1 MHRQIYEVWIVH
13 DDYVEE
19 IYVTAELYEEG
30 YWNIDRWHDM
40 PAEIELVKD
49 PEWTDILAEDVEGY
63 PVTLD
68 EATLEQVKADLSEL
82 YWDEEPWKYEY

>member
-1 MHRQIYEVWIVH
+1 MWIVH
-13 DDYVEE
+13 ADYVEE
-19 IYVTAELYEEG
+19 VYITAELYEDG

>member
-1 MHRQIYEVWIVH
+1 
-13 DDYVEE
+13 
-19 IYVTAELYEEG
+19 
-30 YWNIDRWHDM
+30 M
-40 PAEIELVKD
+40 PTEIELVKD

>member
-1 MHRQIYEVWIVH
+1 MHQQIYEVWIIH

-19 IYVTAELYEEG
+19 VYVTAELYEEG

-40 PAEIELVKD
+40 PSEIELVKD
-49 PEWTDILAEDVEGY
+49 PEWTNILAEDVEGD

-82 YWDEEPWKYEY
+82 YWDQEPWKYEY